1 MLYNTFTINT
11 LGNNRMK
18 FFDEILSSK
27 YNIKKL
33 GILFTFTHSA
43 ITGISIVTNAQERS
57 SSVGAV

>member
-1 MLYNTFTINT
+1 
-11 LGNNRMK
+11 MK